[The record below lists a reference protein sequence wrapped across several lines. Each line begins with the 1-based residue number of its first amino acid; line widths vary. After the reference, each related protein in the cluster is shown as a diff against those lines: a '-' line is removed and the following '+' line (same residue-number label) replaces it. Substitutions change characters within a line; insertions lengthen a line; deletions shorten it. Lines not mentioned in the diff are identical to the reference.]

1 MLTFPYVDVARQ
13 MGLEARKLKHA
24 LYQLEWLVAQ
34 GNPGQTVGKSGFKV
48 GFNFKIILKSSEE
61 L

>member
-1 MLTFPYVDVARQ
+1 M
-13 MGLEARKLKHA
+13 MGLEGRKLKYA

-48 GFNFKIILKSSEE
+48 GTVVDSWFMVHGGPD
-61 L
+61 